1 MKMFK
6 NQKEFMNIFCAKTKT
21 LSLEDC
27 LIYEHLISEIKW
39 VLIANKVVFALFA
52 SNILILKK
60 WRATTLNLG
69 VKAVIQ
75 AQTTV
80 KCFAEIAM
88 ERKLTSIKALNEES
102 SLLIGYGIILWDK
115 FVFVNLQIYLSFTQK
130 DINLNEMMFDKA
142 IYLGD

>member
-1 MKMFK
+1 
-6 NQKEFMNIFCAKTKT
+6 
-21 LSLEDC
+21 
-27 LIYEHLISEIKW
+27 
-39 VLIANKVVFALFA
+39 
-52 SNILILKK
+52 
-60 WRATTLNLG
+60 
-69 VKAVIQ
+69 
-75 AQTTV
+75 
-80 KCFAEIAM
+80 M